1 MSCHDCSNQSEP
13 IAPCRQGWL
22 WVGCAVALK
31 SPRCKLTV
39 RTCLVNAA
47 RAFWRCGLVR
57 FCALLVCVVLVALLA
72 GCKTAPAAS
81 NRPPI
86 DAKPLLLAHEGKDR
100 AIVDLTAKIDANVDA
115 WFSQF
120 PAPYAAE
127 IKAATAAQRE
137 EVAKA
142 PAAQFNVIIDAMQK
156 NASDDAKTIATLR
169 KELASARDSVDR
181 VIRIGGYALA
191 GILGALA
198 AASLFLAAQVPWL
211 GPRIS
216 AALGAASVSI
226 FAMVWAYEWTKQH
239 PWITA
244 ITGACILVAAALAY
258 ANHLHDKSKPL
269 TLRK

>member
-1 MSCHDCSNQSEP
+1 M
-13 IAPCRQGWL
+13 
-22 WVGCAVALK
+22 
-31 SPRCKLTV
+31 
-39 RTCLVNAA
+39 
-47 RAFWRCGLVR
+47 
-57 FCALLVCVVLVALLA
+57 
-72 GCKTAPAAS
+72 
-81 NRPPI
+81 
-86 DAKPLLLAHEGKDR
+86 
-100 AIVDLTAKIDANVDA
+100 DLTAKIDANVDA